1 MKKAILLCTVL
12 LLLLPII
19 VFMIYLSITF
29 PSETYI
35 VNKLIRNESDFI
47 EIVNFFK
54 ECGYEELSISY
65 FAKNIKTHALD
76 TNEMGH
82 FIYPDEITLDEGTMK
97 QFKRFFKKY
106 GHRSITKKI
115 NNVSFLRGTNLRY
128 GSGVLYLIEGDI
140 PINDCEFHELK
151 KLSLNNWYYYVE
163 K

>member
-1 MKKAILLCTVL
+1 MKKVILLCTVL

-29 PSETYI
+29 PSEADI
-35 VNKLIRNESDFI
+35 VNKLLRNESDFSS
-47 EIVNFFK
+47 IVNFFE
-54 ECGYEELSISY
+54 ECGFQKLSISY
-65 FAKNIKTHALD
+65 QNFTISAYSLD
-76 TNEMGH
+76 KDVTGKS
-82 FIYPDEITLDEGTMK
+82 IGEINLDEKTLK

-128 GSGVLYLIEGDI
+128 GSGVLYLIEGDT

-151 KLSLNNWYYYVE
+151 KLSINNWYYYVE